1 LSLLK
6 TPFYFAKK
14 SRTSFDVAIADH
26 IVTKTSKEG
35 DVCFSRMVKEVR
47 SLAGDSRPVLETSDD
62 FLSLDSS
69 EKDRLTR
76 VLLNYMG
83 HVLPVGTCIDCGSCL
98 PF

>member
-1 LSLLK
+1 MLQSQIASLPK
-6 TPFYFAKK
+6 PPKRVMFAF
-14 SRTSFDVAIADH
+14 R
-26 IVTKTSKEG
+26 EW
-35 DVCFSRMVKEVR
+35 VKEVR
-47 SLAGDSRPVLETSDD
+47 PLAGDSRPVLETSDD

-98 PF
+98 PC